1 MKKIIIL
8 IIFILIIPLTK
19 ASIAI
24 LKEIP
29 SEVILGDEVTV
40 TISLRND
47 GVNTKQLFI
56 TEMNDFFSE
65 NTEGNIPVFDD
76 LPPDVFALP
85 PSTIEWNL
93 ILEPSEAKQIFYS
106 FYPRNTGIF
115 FIQETIIRY
124 NDKEIRSE
132 MLEFNVEC
140 NNNGICEPD
149 LFENEDNC
157 PHDCSPEETT
167 TTIPQ
172 TTTTTLQQ
180 TQKETNNNLIYI
192 IGFSTIIILISF
204 LVYRKKNKKEE
215 KEDYSE
221 ILNRLK
227 K

>member
-24 LKEIP
+24 LKEAP
-29 SEVILGDEVTV
+29 TEVILGDEVTV

-47 GVNTKQLFI
+47 GDNNKELFI

-65 NTEGNIPVFDD
+65 NTDGTIPIYDD

-93 ILEPSEAKQIFYS
+93 ILEPNEAKQIFYS
-106 FYPRNTGIF
+106 FYPKNTGTF

-124 NDKEIRSE
+124 DNKEIKSE
-132 MLEFNVEC
+132 ELEFNVEC
-140 NNNGICEPD
+140 NNNGICEPN
-149 LFENEDNC
+149 LFENEYNC
-157 PHDCSPEETT
+157 PEDCPPPETT
-167 TTIPQ
+167 TTTTQQ

-180 TQKETNNNLIYI
+180 DEKGNNNLILYV
-192 IGFSTIIILISF
+192 IGSIIIIVLVLF
-204 LVYRKKNKKEE
+204 LLFRKKEE
-215 KEDYSE
+215 KDDYSE
-221 ILNRLK
+221 ILKRLN
-227 K
+227 